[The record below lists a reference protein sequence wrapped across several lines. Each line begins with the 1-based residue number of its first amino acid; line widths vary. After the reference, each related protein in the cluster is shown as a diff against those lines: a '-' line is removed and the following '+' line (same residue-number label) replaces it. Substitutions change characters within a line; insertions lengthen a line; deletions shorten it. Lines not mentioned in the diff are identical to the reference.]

1 MEFWVDLFPRLG
13 EAGAY
18 LNQFSLWDPEMQRLV
33 YSLVFLLVGIGF
45 SSPVAAETWYV
56 KKSAT
61 RLQAQAKAR
70 SKVLAKLNK
79 GTPVDVLGKS
89 GKFFKVSAGGE
100 KGWIFRFKLTKKAP
114 SGGGGDGDVLGALGG
129 QQQIAA
135 RESAYGSSIRGLSP
149 VSEKHA
155 LNKGISPASIEAV
168 KEMERYKVNDE
179 ALDKFLEEGRLGA
192 YGD

>member
-1 MEFWVDLFPRLG
+1 MRLLIYSFIFLF
-13 EAGAY
+13 AG
-18 LNQFSLWDPEMQRLV
+18 F
-33 YSLVFLLVGIGF
+33 GF
-45 SSPVAAETWYV
+45 TSQVAAETWYV

-61 RLQAQAKAR
+61 KLQAAAKAR

-89 GKFFKVSAGGE
+89 GKFYKVSAGGE
-100 KGWIFRFKLTKKAP
+100 TGWIFRFKLTKKEH
-114 SGGGGDGDVLGALGG
+114 SGSSGHSDVLGALGG

-155 LNKGISPASIEAV
+155 IKKGVSPASIDSV
-168 KEMERYKVNDE
+168 KEMELYKIDDE

-192 YGD
+192 YAD